1 MSTQRWHWI
10 WAVHLL
16 ANFFFKIALDKY
28 YFPNNGQI
36 LLVSDECQNCAKNF
50 TFWYHTSGDLLSKIW
65 YQKFWHTFGTH
76 LICRRILPLMIFQ
89 ISAKIDDFFI
99 FFQRNNIVKFG
110 QKLMIFHFGKNG
122 DVQLFAKNDDFLYN
136 FSQIFWNHPFIYI
149 DKIYHYKYQCCLS
162 VATLSWHQCQCHDTV
177 AILDPLLV
185 AYQSGMQQR
194 PSSCFGE
201 LMIGFYHQYHSWNI
215 SEFTKDIL
223 KFWKCQKE
231 CLKMKLSNSQSYIW
245 WHRWAKCQ

>member
-1 MSTQRWHWI
+1 MLDLRILFIVILFLMLCKYLVRHYNTGRHQCLLVSTQRWHWI

-28 YFPNNGQI
+28 YFPNNGRI

-99 FFQRNNIVKFG
+99 FFK
-110 QKLMIFHFGKNG
+110 K
-122 DVQLFAKNDDFLYN
+122 
-136 FSQIFWNHPFIYI
+136 
-149 DKIYHYKYQCCLS
+149 
-162 VATLSWHQCQCHDTV
+162 T
-177 AILDPLLV
+177 IL
-185 AYQSGMQQR
+185 
-194 PSSCFGE
+194 
-201 LMIGFYHQYHSWNI
+201 
-215 SEFTKDIL
+215 
-223 KFWKCQKE
+223 
-231 CLKMKLSNSQSYIW
+231 
-245 WHRWAKCQ
+245 